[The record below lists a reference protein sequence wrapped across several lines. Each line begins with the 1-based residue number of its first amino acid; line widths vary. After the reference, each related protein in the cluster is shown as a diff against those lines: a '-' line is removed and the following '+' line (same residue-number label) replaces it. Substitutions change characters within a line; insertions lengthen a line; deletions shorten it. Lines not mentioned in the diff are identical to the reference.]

1 MAVHELFSAP
11 AGLVDS
17 RQARVLTALILLT
30 AALVTATPPP
40 CAFRAAERERRGTCA
55 AHHAA
60 GQRARE
66 TEPAANVRTA
76 DSEKCLTAGSSS
88 AGAKAT
94 FWLPAY
100 GEIGRDDVQEELQLS
115 QEQLASLRAISAA
128 ALRQLGSRLRTLAA
142 RRQGVSQEQRE
153 AWVLKEQA
161 RIYEE
166 LAKAFSKRVEE
177 VLTPKQLQHYKKAVF
192 AARAYQMLH
201 DPRML
206 EAIAA
211 TAAQRETIANI
222 DHERSRELVAPRLQ
236 VQRGPGRRAQSA
248 AAGKTPPG
256 SPVRVALAAAQPEDF
271 PYDTDDLTLPQP
283 PYGDLERPAVRAMLG
298 LSDTQEK
305 RLHEVS
311 ASYRQCLSRFL
322 KDSEKLSLEHARLAA
337 QGAGQSSDLARV
349 ETKTGEAREALTKCE
364 REVDLRIRDLL
375 TAKQLAALRQY
386 GFQNA
391 AAALVFEDGVD
402 KLIGISKEQEKGL
415 RRIAGESQ
423 RASASIR
430 RRAAESAAALLS
442 AAQEQRLRKE
452 IDGRAAW

>member
-1 MAVHELFSAP
+1 MQPGS
-11 AGLVDS
+11 
-17 RQARVLTALILLT
+17 
-30 AALVTATPPP
+30 
-40 CAFRAAERERRGTCA
+40 ER
-55 AHHAA
+55 
-60 GQRARE
+60 RE

-142 RRQGVSQEQRE
+142 QRQGVSQEQRE

-222 DHERSRELVAPRLQ
+222 DHERSRELVAHDFKYNAALVDVLSPQQQEKLRQ
-236 VQRGPGRRAQSA
+236 EVQSA
-248 AAGKTPPG
+248 L
-256 SPVRVALAAAQPEDF
+256 RLAAAQPEDF

-337 QGAGQSSDLARV
+337 RAPGSHPTWPALRRRPARLARP
-349 ETKTGEAREALTKCE
+349 
-364 REVDLRIRDLL
+364 
-375 TAKQLAALRQY
+375 
-386 GFQNA
+386 
-391 AAALVFEDGVD
+391 
-402 KLIGISKEQEKGL
+402 
-415 RRIAGESQ
+415 
-423 RASASIR
+423 
-430 RRAAESAAALLS
+430 
-442 AAQEQRLRKE
+442 
-452 IDGRAAW
+452 